1 MPFAEQ
7 QWASFVAVLNHRA
20 QQQPQQ
26 RALAFLTDCQA
37 DAAWRTYE
45 QLDEQAR
52 AIAARLQASGYPGQ
66 TALLLYEPGAEFVAA
81 FLGCLYAGVIAVPA
95 YLPRPRR
102 PLTRL
107 AGIAADAGVNLALT
121 ANTLLP
127 ALSRQFCE
135 DRVLDAIPRL
145 ATDVVDLAC
154 AGRWQPPPLTPD
166 SIACLQY
173 TSGST
178 ANPKGVVLT
187 HGNLLSNSRLIYE
200 AFQHGPDSM
209 GVIWLPPYHDM
220 GLIGG
225 ILQPLYGG
233 FPTVLMSPARVVQQP
248 LRWLEAISCFRATT
262 SGGPNFIYEACV
274 ERIRAEDCQA
284 LNLSSWQVAFNGAE
298 PIRAETLDRFAEKFS
313 PFGFRRQAFFP
324 CYGLAEATL
333 FVSGGPKAAG
343 ITEQRV
349 SKAGLAGRG
358 VAAPESAA
366 DSVRVVGCGRPA
378 PDQRLAIVDVD
389 TLVPCTEGQI
399 GEIWVSGSGVA
410 QGYWRHPLETAE
422 AFHAR
427 LSQDGGERY
436 LRTGDLGFVQDGQ
449 LFVTGRLKDLL
460 IIDGRNYYPQDIE
473 RTVETCHS
481 ALRAHHGAAFAVD
494 ERGER
499 LVVVQ
504 EIERNGR
511 GVELAEVLSAIQQAV
526 SEEHELPLHA
536 VVLVGVGGVPK
547 TPSGKKQRL
556 LCRDRFLRGEL
567 PVLAARSE
575 ELSAPLCGPGAS
587 DRDPCSPRE
596 LDSKSAVSR
605 KRDTARGESTEMI
618 RNWLSDRIARRLSC
632 GAADVDIRQPLASY
646 GLKSRDTLEIT
657 AELEQWLG
665 RRLSPILLYHYPTI
679 ECLADHLASDG
690 ETEAASAN
698 CGGGRA
704 FASEPIAIV
713 GLGCRLPGAPNPEA
727 FWRLLCE
734 GRDAISAVPA
744 DRWDADAVDR
754 LVCSAGLGDAR
765 GSVRWGGWLPEIDR
779 FDPGFFGISPREA
792 TFIDPQQRLLLEV
805 AWEALD
811 DAGLPADRMRGSR
824 AGVFVG
830 LSTNDYRRQ
839 FMSRTPEL
847 DPYWATGNAGSIAAN
862 RISYFFDFRGPS
874 VAVDTACSSSLVAVL
889 WACQGLRAGECDLAL
904 AGGVNV
910 ILSPDISFS
919 FLKAGG
925 LAPDGRCRAFDAHA
939 KGIVRSEGAGLVVL
953 KRLSSAL
960 AEGDRI
966 YAVIRGGAINQDGRS
981 NGITAPNQA
990 AQEAVLRDAWNQ
1002 AGISPGE
1009 AQYIETHGAGT
1020 LLGDVIEAQALRP
1033 VLAAGRTPDRRCV
1046 IGSVKSNIGHCES
1059 AAGVA
1064 GLIKVALAIQ
1074 HGQIPPNL
1082 HFTAPNPHIPFD
1094 EMPFFVP
1101 SELMPWPEQGGRKLA
1116 GVSSFGFGGTNA
1128 HVVVESPPRAVRER
1142 EPERGEVPPVHLLP
1156 LSAASRPALAALA
1169 ARWDEHLRQT
1179 PAPTAEHLEDWCYH
1193 AAVRRTHLDHRAALR
1208 FRSAEELTQQL
1219 AALRAGAGHVHLAV
1233 GKLVSGRAPRI
1244 AFVFSGHGG
1253 QWPGMHRPLCDGFP
1267 AFRAKLEECDSLLQA
1282 HADWSLLTELD
1293 AGEPQSR
1300 IAGGDME
1307 ISQTSLFAFQ
1317 VALAEAW
1324 RCWGV
1329 EPAAVVGHSMGEV
1342 AAAHVAGAITLP
1354 DAVRIIVQRSRL
1366 LQQALDQ
1373 FSDGG
1378 AMAALRVSAEQ
1389 AAELIRGC
1397 EDRVWITVHNSPSY
1411 TVLSGDREVLEGL
1424 IAGLRKQKIGGRLMN
1439 VPGAAHT
1446 PRLEPMG
1453 RKLQAALEGI
1463 QPQAARIPFY
1473 STIAGESI
1481 DGRQLDAAY
1490 WGHTVCRPVRF
1501 APVIDRL
1508 SQDGFRAF
1516 VELGPHPLLTAAVTQ
1531 CVERRNEEAVVLP
1544 SLRRDDGDREAM
1556 LSAVGALYA
1565 HGVRIDWPRLHPNR
1579 RRRVSLPA
1587 YPWQRQRCWIE
1598 PAFPAPAVRP
1608 ATATAP
1614 LDAEPPSGHL
1624 LLGPK
1629 IELAAQTRVHYWET
1643 RLGPARH
1650 PILLDYQLDGRVV
1663 LPVAAYVEAAVAA
1676 ARSVFHQG
1684 GFDLDQMEFS
1694 RALVLPPE
1702 GEILL
1707 QVVLEADGPDHAAFR
1722 FYSRTPGLPDGETW
1736 LLHASGSVRSVP
1748 EETAERNPCPLE
1760 HLRQACQVQ
1769 VLPAPDRTHQRH
1781 VQSCAPAIRHVARLW
1796 SGEHEAL
1803 GQIRFVPAA
1812 DGKDGNAAFRTP
1824 LIDACCSVMAAVRCA
1839 DFLAEGTRF
1848 GVAGLGQ
1855 LRWYADLPCDAYLW
1869 SHATLQTHTSN
1880 GSELLRGSVR
1890 VWDES
1895 QRLILEAGDVCLRR
1909 FAVSQ
1914 PRVPRPAAG
1923 PNASVSPEPPA
1934 ASVVPDLLQNLYAA
1948 PLEERAAPIQAYL
1961 RGQLAH
1967 TLNLPATRIDVEQP
1981 LTNLGIDSLMAMEI
1995 KSRVES
2001 ELGVEIPIVHLLEG
2015 PTIARL
2021 ADQLLPQLAQRPA
2034 RPPASE
2040 PTPTP
2045 EEAEDVVG
2053 EEAARLLQQLEG
2065 LPDDVVDALMHRL
2078 LAHEGRDP

>member
-7 QWASFVAVLNHRA
+7 SWASFVALLNHRA
-20 QQQPQQ
+20 REQPMQ
-26 RALAFLTDCQA
+26 RALGFLADC
-37 DAAWRTYE
+37 DTGVAWGTFR
-45 QLDEQAR
+45 QLDERAR
-52 AIAARLQASGYPGQ
+52 GIAARLQASDCPGQ
-66 TALLLYEPGAEFVAA
+66 TALLLYEPGPEFVAA
-81 FLGCLYAGVIAVPA
+81 FLGCLYAGVIAVPVC
-95 YLPRPRR
+95 LPRPRR

-107 AGIAADAGVNLALT
+107 AGIAADAGVKLALT
-121 ANTLLP
+121 TGELLP
-127 ALSRQFCE
+127 NLSLQFRG
-135 DRVLDAIPRL
+135 DRVLDAVPRL
-145 ATDVVDLAC
+145 ATDTVDPAC
-154 AGRWQPPPLTPD
+154 AGQWQPPPLTPR
-166 SIACLQY
+166 SVACLQY

-187 HGNLLSNSRLIYE
+187 HGNLLSNSRLIYD

-248 LRWLEAISCFRATT
+248 LRWLEAISSFRATT

-274 ERIRAEDCQA
+274 DRLRAEDCQA
-284 LNLSSWQVAFNGAE
+284 LDLSSWRVAFNGAE
-298 PIRAETLDRFAEKFS
+298 PIRAETLDRFAEKFA
-313 PFGFRRQAFFP
+313 PFGFRREAFFP

-333 FVSGGPKAAG
+333 FVSGGPKASG
-343 ITEQRV
+343 TVEQLV
-349 SKAGLAGRG
+349 SKASLACRR
-358 VAAPESAA
+358 VAAPQSSA
-366 DSVRVVGCGRPA
+366 DRVRVVGCGCPA
-378 PDQRLAIVDVD
+378 ADQLLAIVDGE
-389 TLVPCTEGQI
+389 TLVRCAEGQI
-399 GEIWVSGSGVA
+399 GEIWVSGPGVA
-410 QGYWRHPLETAE
+410 QGYWRHPQETE
-422 AFHAR
+422 ETFHAR

-436 LRTGDLGFVQDGQ
+436 LRTGDLGFVRDGQ

-473 RTVETCHS
+473 RTVEACHR
-481 ALRAHHGAAFAVD
+481 ALRAHRGAAFAVD
-494 ERGER
+494 EHGEQ
-499 LVVVQ
+499 LVVVH
-504 EIERNGR
+504 EVERNGR
-511 GVELAEVLSAIQQAV
+511 GVALAEVLSAIQQAV

-547 TPSGKKQRL
+547 TPSGKTQRL
-556 LCRDRFLRGEL
+556 HCRDLFLRGEL
-567 PVLAARSE
+567 PVLAAYRDE
-575 ELSAPLCGPGAS
+575 RSAPLCRPAAYDGETRATEEGNGGSAA
-587 DRDPCSPRE
+587 PCKPNP
-596 LDSKSAVSR
+596 
-605 KRDTARGESTEMI
+605 ARGDSTEMV
-618 RNWLSDRIARRLSC
+618 RNWLSAQIARRLKC
-632 GAADVDIRQPLASY
+632 GTADIDIRQPLASY

-679 ECLADHLASDG
+679 ESLADHLAGDG
-690 ETEAASAN
+690 ESEVTPASL
-698 CGGGRA
+698 GGGRA
-704 FASEPIAIV
+704 LASEPIAIV
-713 GLGCRLPGAPNPEA
+713 GLGCRLPGASNPDA

-754 LVCSAGLGDAR
+754 LVCSADTGDTR

-805 AWEALD
+805 AWESLA
-811 DAGLPADRMRGSR
+811 DAGLPADRVRGSR

-839 FMSRTPEL
+839 FMSRTSEL

-966 YAVIRGGAINQDGRS
+966 YAVIRGGAMNQDGRS

-990 AQEAVLRDAWNQ
+990 AQEQVLRDAWNQ

-1033 VLAAGRTPDRRCV
+1033 VLATGRPPDRRCA
-1046 IGSVKSNIGHCES
+1046 IGSVKTNIGHCES

-1101 SELMPWPEQGGRKLA
+1101 CERMPWPGQGGRRLA

-1128 HVVVESPPRAVRER
+1128 HLVVESPPLAVQANER
-1142 EPERGEVPPVHLLP
+1142 DEAPVPPVHLLP
-1156 LSAASRPALAALA
+1156 LSAASRPALAEVA
-1169 ARWDEHLRQT
+1169 ARWEDHLQQT
-1179 PAPTAEHLEDWCYH
+1179 PAPTAEDLADWCYH
-1193 AAVRRTHLDHRAALR
+1193 AAVRRTHLDHRAALH
-1208 FRSAEELTQQL
+1208 FRAVEDLAQQL
-1219 AALRAGAGHVHLAV
+1219 AALRAGAGHAHLAV
-1233 GKLVSGRAPRI
+1233 GRLVSGRAPRI

-1253 QWPGMHRPLCDGFP
+1253 QWLGMHRPLCDGFP
-1267 AFRAKLEECDSLLQA
+1267 AFRAKLQECDALLQA

-1293 AGEPQSR
+1293 AGQSESR
-1300 IAGGDME
+1300 IEHGDVE
-1307 ISQTSLFAFQ
+1307 ISQTCLFAFQ
-1317 VALAEAW
+1317 VALADAW
-1324 RCWGV
+1324 RGWGI

-1342 AAAHVAGAITLP
+1342 AAAHAAGAITLP
-1354 DAVRIIVQRSRL
+1354 DAVRIIVQRSRV
-1366 LQQALDQ
+1366 LQQALQ
-1373 FSDGG
+1373 KFSDGG

-1397 EDRVWITVHNSPSY
+1397 EDRVWIAVHNSPSY

-1424 IAGLRKQKIGGRLMN
+1424 LARLRKQKIGGRLMN

-1446 PRLEPMG
+1446 PRLEQTG
-1453 RKLQAALEGI
+1453 RQLQAALEGI

-1473 STIAGESI
+1473 STITGELI

-1490 WGHTVCRPVRF
+1490 WGNTVCRPVQF
-1501 APVIDRL
+1501 APAIDRL
-1508 SQDGFRAF
+1508 SHDGFRAF

-1531 CVERRNEEAVVLP
+1531 CVEHCGEKAVVLP
-1544 SLRRDDGDREAM
+1544 SLRRDDCDREAM
-1556 LSAVGALYA
+1556 VAAVGALFA
-1565 HGVRIDWPRLHPNR
+1565 HGVRIDWQRLNPNR
-1579 RRRVSLPA
+1579 RRWVSLPA

-1598 PAFPAPAVRP
+1598 PAFPAPSVRLADA
-1608 ATATAP
+1608 ATAK
-1614 LDAEPPSGHL
+1614 DAEQPSGHL

-1629 IELAAQTRVHYWET
+1629 IELAVQTQVHYWET
-1643 RLGPARH
+1643 RLCPARH

-1663 LPVAAYVEAAVAA
+1663 LPVAAYAEAAVAA
-1676 ARSVFHQG
+1676 ARSVFHRG
-1684 GFDLDQMEFS
+1684 GFVLDHMEFS

-1707 QVVLEADGPDHAAFR
+1707 QVVLEAEGPDHAAFR
-1722 FYSRTPGLPDGETW
+1722 FFSRTPAQPDGETW
-1736 LLHASGSVRSVP
+1736 RLHVSGRVRSVL
-1748 EETAERNPCPLE
+1748 EDVADRRPCPLE
-1760 HLRQACQVQ
+1760 QIRQACQVQ
-1769 VLPAPDRTHQRH
+1769 VLPAPDRTYQRH

-1812 DGKDGNAAFRTP
+1812 DGKDGDAAFRTP
-1824 LIDACCSVMAAVRCA
+1824 LIDACCSVMAAVRRA

-1848 GVAGLGQ
+1848 GVAGLGD
-1855 LRWYADLPCDAYLW
+1855 LRWYADLPSDAYLW
-1869 SHATLQTHTSN
+1869 SHATLQAHTSN
-1880 GSELLRGSVR
+1880 GSELLHGSVR

-1895 QRLILEAGDVCLRR
+1895 ERLILEAGDVCLRR

-1914 PRVPRPAAG
+1914 PRIPRPASV
-1923 PNASVSPEPPA
+1923 PNASPSPEPPA
-1934 ASVVPDLLQNLYAA
+1934 TSVVPDLLQSLYAA
-1948 PLEERAAPIQAYL
+1948 PVQQRAARLQAYL

-1967 TLNLPATRIDVEQP
+1967 TLDLPETRIDVEQP

-1995 KSRVES
+1995 KSRVEG
-2001 ELGVEIPIVHLLEG
+2001 ELGVDIPIVHLLEG
-2015 PTIARL
+2015 PTISKL

-2034 RPPASE
+2034 GPPNPE
-2040 PTPTP
+2040 PTETP
-2045 EEAEDVVG
+2045 DQTEDVMG
-2053 EEAARLLQQLEG
+2053 EEATQLLQQLDG
-2065 LPDDVVDALMHRL
+2065 LPDDKVDALMHRM
-2078 LAHEGRDP
+2078 LAHEGRDQ